1 MKNQEIQSSILKM
14 FKIIGAICLLLTGLK
29 AFSQS
34 GDLTSDNVLFKVDI
48 AEDATPAV
56 LARIRKA
63 NEHPISVIKFE
74 KGTYHF
80 YPDKAYEK
88 FTRISNHDDV
98 LAKTAM
104 PISGMQNL
112 TIDGQGS
119 TFIFHGR
126 MIPFLIENSVN
137 ITIANL
143 TIDWSVPFHSE
154 GLIVGN
160 DSINNSFDLQLSDA
174 YPYEIRNGQ
183 LIFVKE
189 YYEHTLGQSILF
201 DPKRNA
207 IAFNTEVYT
216 PISATRKSGVQHN
229 LEKIK
234 YKYKVDPR
242 SKVEKVRG
250 KEDILRV
257 EEIKPGTVRIF
268 NHKQK
273 LPPVG
278 MVLVCKGDQSLNR
291 LAPGFRVTETEGFNA
306 KNVNV
311 HHAGGMGLIAE
322 NSSDLILDN
331 FNVTPSQGRL
341 VSTTADATHFVGCR
355 GKVVL
360 KNCTFNNQLDDATN
374 VHGTYQEV
382 IDILG
387 KNSIG
392 VRMGHAQQQGFT
404 IGKTNDSIGLV
415 RLETSFFPYGH
426 LTLKSA
432 EYINGRYQVITFN
445 EDLPAT
451 LKVGDLIENIKGYP
465 DLLVQNCNISRNRAR
480 GLLISNPK
488 NTLIENNFFSTEMEA
503 ILIPVESS
511 HWFESG
517 NAANLIVRNNTF
529 QDNQHSGF
537 NRGVIRF
544 VTDEEN
550 HNIAFKNIEITN
562 NQFSQFDNLILE
574 ISNVDGLLFQD
585 NTITNSGTFP
595 MLYPDNPAI
604 TVNASKNIIFKKN
617 TYTGKAEQIL
627 IKDASQPKL
636 KFK

>member
-1 MKNQEIQSSILKM
+1 MS
-14 FKIIGAICLLLTGLK
+14 LLCGSG
-29 AFSQS
+29 FSQS
-34 GDLTSDNVLFKVDI
+34 EGLLSENVVFTTEI

-56 LARIRKA
+56 LARIRQAKKY
-63 NEHPISVIKFE
+63 PISEIKFE

-80 YPDKAYEK
+80 YPDKAFEK

-104 PISGMQNL
+104 PIFGMADL
-112 TIDGQGS
+112 TINGQGS

-126 MIPFLIENSVN
+126 MIPFLIEDSKN
-137 ITIANL
+137 ITITNV
-143 TIDWSVPFHSE
+143 IVDWAEPFHSE
-154 GLIVGN
+154 GLIVAN
-160 DSINNSFDLQLSDA
+160 DEKNNSFDMELSKE

-189 YYEHTLGQSILF
+189 YYEHNLGQSILF
-201 DPKRNA
+201 DPTRNA
-207 IAFNTEVYT
+207 IAFNAEVYT
-216 PISATRKSGVQHN
+216 PITATRNSTFQHN
-229 LEKIK
+229 LDKIK
-234 YKYKVDPR
+234 YKYKTDPR

-250 KEDILRV
+250 KEDNLKV
-257 EEIKPGTVRIF
+257 EEVKPGTVRVF

-291 LAPGFRVTETEGFNA
+291 LAPAFRITGTEGFNA

-322 NSSDLILDN
+322 NSSDLILDS
-331 FNVTPSQGRL
+331 FNVTPSQGRM

-382 IDILG
+382 MDIIG
-387 KNSIG
+387 KKSIG

-404 IGKTNDSIGLV
+404 IGRANDTIGLV
-415 RLETSFFPYGH
+415 RLATSFFPYDY
-426 LTLKSA
+426 LTLKST
-432 EYINGRYQVITFN
+432 EYINGRYQIISFN
-445 EDLPAT
+445 EDLPAG
-451 LKVGDLIENIKGYP
+451 LKVGDLIENVEGYP
-465 DLLVQNCNISRNRAR
+465 ELLVQNCNISRNRAR

-488 NTLIENNFFSTEMEA
+488 KTIIENNYFSTEMEA

-517 NAANLIVRNNTF
+517 NAANLIIRNNTF

-544 VTDEEN
+544 VTDDEN

-562 NQFSQFDNLILE
+562 NKFHQFDNLILE
-574 ISNVDGLLFQD
+574 ISNVDGLLFQG
-585 NTITNSGTFP
+585 NTITNSGSFP
-595 MLYPDNPAI
+595 ILYPDNPAI
-604 TVNASKNIIFKKN
+604 TVNASKNIVFKKN
-617 TYTGKAEQIL
+617 KYMGKAKQIL
-627 IKDASQPKL
+627 MKDELLPSL

>member
-1 MKNQEIQSSILKM
+1 MKSKTNASSVFNM
-14 FKIIGAICLLLTGLK
+14 FKIIGLIFLLLNSIMALAQNEATYPK
-29 AFSQS
+29 
-34 GDLTSDNVLFKVDI
+34 NVLFTTEISD
-48 AEDATPAV
+48 DATPSV
-56 LARIRKA
+56 LARILLA
-63 NEHPISVIKFE
+63 NEFPITEIKFE

-80 YPDKAYEK
+80 YPDKAYER

-104 PISGMQNL
+104 PIIGL
-112 TIDGQGS
+112 HDVTIDGQGS

-126 MIPFLIENSVN
+126 MIPFLIENSSN
-137 ITIANL
+137 ITVTNL
-143 TIDWSVPFHSE
+143 SVDWAMSFHSE

-160 DSINNSFDLQLSDA
+160 DSINNSFDLQISDA

-201 DPKRNA
+201 DPSRNA
-207 IAFNTEVYT
+207 IAFNTEIYT
-216 PISATRKSGVQHN
+216 PISATRNSNIQHN
-229 LEKIK
+229 LDKIK

-291 LAPGFRVTETEGFNA
+291 LAPAFRITATEGFNA
-306 KNVNV
+306 KNVNI

-322 NSSDLILDN
+322 NSSDLILDS
-331 FNVTPSQGRL
+331 FNVLPSQGRM

-382 IDILG
+382 VDILG

-404 IGKTNDSIGLV
+404 IGNSNDSIGLV
-415 RLETSFFPYGH
+415 RLKTSFFPYGH

-432 EYINGRYQVITFN
+432 EYINGRYQIITFN
-445 EDLPAT
+445 EVIPAT
-451 LKVGDLIENIKGYP
+451 LKVGDLIENIEGYP
-465 DLLVQNCNISRNRAR
+465 DLLVQNCTISRNRAR

-488 NTLIENNFFSTEMEA
+488 NTLIENNYFSTEMEA
-503 ILIPVESS
+503 ILVPVESS

-517 NAANLIVRNNTF
+517 NAANVIIRNNVF

-544 VTDEEN
+544 VTDDDN
-550 HNIAFKNIEITN
+550 DNIAFKNIQIID
-562 NQFSQFDNLILE
+562 NQFNQFDHLILE
-574 ISNVDGLLFQD
+574 VSNVDGLLFQD

-595 MLYPDNPAI
+595 ILYPENPAI
-604 TVNASKNIIFKKN
+604 TVKASKNIIFKKN
-617 TYTGKAEQIL
+617 KYDGKAKPIL
-627 IKDASQPKL
+627 VKDASISKL

>member
-1 MKNQEIQSSILKM
+1 MRKFQLLNRSPKNY
-14 FKIIGAICLLLTGLK
+14 KIVMLLVISLLCGTG
-29 AFSQS
+29 FSQS
-34 GDLTSDNVLFKVDI
+34 EGLLSENVVFTTEI
-48 AEDATPAV
+48 AEDASPAV
-56 LARIRKA
+56 LARIRQAK
-63 NEHPISVIKFE
+63 EYPISKIKFE

-80 YPDKAYEK
+80 YPDKAFEK

-104 PISGMQNL
+104 PIFGMQGL
-112 TIDGQGS
+112 TINGQGS

-126 MIPFLIENSVN
+126 MIPFLIEDSKN
-137 ITIANL
+137 ITITNV
-143 TIDWSVPFHSE
+143 TVDWAVPFHSE
-154 GLIVGN
+154 GLIVAN
-160 DSINNSFDLQLSDA
+160 DVNNNSFDMELSEE

-189 YYEHTLGQSILF
+189 YYEHNLGQSILF
-201 DPKRNA
+201 DPARNA

-216 PISATRKSGVQHN
+216 PISATRNSSVQHN
-229 LEKIK
+229 LDKIK
-234 YKYKVDPR
+234 YKYKTDPR

-250 KEDILRV
+250 KEDNLRV
-257 EEIKPGTVRIF
+257 EEVKPGTVRIF

-291 LAPGFRVTETEGFNA
+291 LAPAFRITGTEGFNA

-322 NSSDLILDN
+322 NSSDLILDS
-331 FNVTPSQGRL
+331 FNVTPSQGRM

-382 IDILG
+382 MDVIG

-404 IGKTNDSIGLV
+404 IGRANDTIGLV
-415 RLETSFFPYGH
+415 RLATSFFPYDY
-426 LTLKSA
+426 LTLKST
-432 EYINGRYQVITFN
+432 EYINGRYQIISFN
-445 EDLPAT
+445 EDLPAG
-451 LKVGDLIENIKGYP
+451 LKVGDLIENVEGYP
-465 DLLVQNCNISRNRAR
+465 ELLVQNCNISRNRAR

-488 NTLIENNFFSTEMEA
+488 KTVIENNYFSTEMEA

-517 NAANLIVRNNTF
+517 NAANLIIRNNTF

-544 VTDEEN
+544 VTDNEN

-562 NQFSQFDNLILE
+562 NQFHQFDNLILE
-574 ISNVDGLLFQD
+574 ISNVDGLLFQG
-585 NTITNSGTFP
+585 NTITNSGSFP
-595 MLYPDNPAI
+595 ILYPDNPAI
-604 TVNASKNIIFKKN
+604 TVKASKNIVFKKN
-617 TYTGKAEQIL
+617 KYMGKAKQIL
-627 IKDASQPKL
+627 LKDELLHNL